1 MNEEDVY
8 AELSEIFRDTL
19 DDPAIQIGAAT
30 TANDIPEWDSF
41 NHINLVVGIE
51 LKFNV
56 KFSSYEVERLENV
69 GDMVNLIMSKLAK

>member
-1 MNEEDVY
+1 MTAEDVY
-8 AELSEIFRDTL
+8 AELNEIFRDTL
-19 DDPAIQIGAAT
+19 DDPTIQIDATT

-51 LKFNV
+51 LKFDV
-56 KFSSYEVERLENV
+56 KFSSYEVERLENI